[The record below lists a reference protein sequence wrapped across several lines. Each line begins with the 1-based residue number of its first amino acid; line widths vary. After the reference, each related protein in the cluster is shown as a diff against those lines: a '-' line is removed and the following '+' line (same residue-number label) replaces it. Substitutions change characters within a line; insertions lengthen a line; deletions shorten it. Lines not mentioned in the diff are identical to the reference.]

1 VLATLVVTA
10 CSAPADPA
18 PGPGPGR
25 PTSPEENAVTRTPSS
40 PSATAS
46 PRPSLD
52 AAAQQRVDRRLL
64 AAAGDGDA
72 RSVARA
78 LRDGADVEARDARR
92 RTPLLLAAAADHV
105 EVAELLVHV
114 GADPD
119 AVDDRSDTPWL
130 VTGVTGSVAM
140 GRLLLDAGADLN
152 LRNRFG
158 GLSPIP
164 ASERGHVAYVR
175 WVTTTDVDLDH
186 VNNLGWTALLEA
198 VVLGDGGPRHQA
210 VVRALL
216 DAGADPSITDRHGR
230 TALQLAEA
238 RGLRAMA
245 AVLRRG

>member
-1 VLATLVVTA
+1 
-10 CSAPADPA
+10 
-18 PGPGPGR
+18 
-25 PTSPEENAVTRTPSS
+25 VTRSPSS
-40 PSATAS
+40 PSPSASAS

-52 AAAQQRVDRRLL
+52 AATQQRVDRRLL

-72 RSVARA
+72 RSAARA

-140 GRLLLDAGADLN
+140 GRLLLDAGADLT

-186 VNNLGWTALLEA
+186 VNDLGWTALLEA
-198 VVLGDGGPRHQA
+198 VVLGDGGPRHRA
-210 VVRALL
+210 VVQALL
-216 DAGADPSITDRHGR
+216 DAGADPTIRDRQGR

-238 RGLRAMA
+238 RGLSAMA